1 MPGRW
6 RGHEPDVSTTVDRP
20 AGPAGAGRLPA
31 LADAAALVGAPGGE
45 RAWRDLVGSARHA
58 NPFLDPDV
66 LLPALRHLPPPG
78 DVRLLTGGA
87 EDRLELLLPVTT
99 GHRVPRNPVRA
110 TVAWQHTHHFLGT
123 PLVAPG
129 LHQRGWRAALRD
141 LAAGG
146 DAWFLLPLTDLDVVQ
161 DVEAAARR
169 ARSHLAPPGGAGAS
183 GDAPPRARRLRRA
196 AALRASSQGAAP
208 GAPPSRRGRRRRT
221 RAGRPGRRRDPRAVE
236 AALEQFL
243 VLEAAGWKGTDGG
256 AFAANPAERA
266 FFLES
271 CRALAADGRLE
282 VLALQGHEGGAVAMA
297 VNLRSGDAQF
307 TFKIAYDEQHAAY
320 SPGLLL
326 YLEQLSRFHAS
337 GAALVDTCAEPDHP
351 MARRLHGDDRPLVT
365 LAVSLGP
372 HRGALAVRWAHTV
385 HRLAAAVRRHRAT
398 DLSTRGPTHD
408 QPAAPRRAVRPLP
421 AHRR

>member
-1 MPGRW
+1 M
-6 RGHEPDVSTTVDRP
+6 STTVDRP
-20 AGPAGAGRLPA
+20 AVPAGAGRLPA
-31 LADAAALVGAPGGE
+31 LVDAAALVDAPGGE
-45 RAWRDLVGSARHA
+45 RAWRDLVRSARHA

-78 DVRLLTGGA
+78 GARLLTGGT

-129 LHQRGWRAALRD
+129 LHQRGWRSALRD

-146 DAWFLLPLTDLDVVQ
+146 DAWFVLPLTDLDVVQ
-161 DVEAAARR
+161 DVEAAARGLGLT
-169 ARSHLAPPGGAGAS
+169 S
-183 GDAPPRARRLRRA
+183 RRLEERVRPVTHRHEHDDYA
-196 AALRASSQGAAP
+196 AQRLS
-208 GAPPSRRGRRRRT
+208 GRRRKELR
-221 RAGRPGRRRDPRAVE
+221 RVRRRLDEAVGGGLDLVDLVDGATAPAVE

-243 VLEAAGWKGTDGG
+243 GLEAAGWKGTDGG

-282 VLALQGHEGGAVAMA
+282 VLALQGHEGGPVAMV
-297 VNLRSGDAQF
+297 VNLRSGDALF

-326 YLEQLSRFHAS
+326 YLEQLSRFHTS

-351 MARRLHGDDRPLVT
+351 MARRLHGDDRCLVT

-385 HRLAAAVRRHRAT
+385 TRLAGAVRRHRAP
-398 DLSTRGPTHD
+398 TRQREDHP
-408 QPAAPRRAVRPLP
+408 
-421 AHRR
+421 